1 MCFTTIT
8 NIRKYC
14 LLKIIFIYLLFL
26 HLTCFAQSD
35 ATTIANEAQ
44 QRWHSQ
50 QDMEDRQRRLL
61 EPDVKAQQAPNAKKD
76 QATIESTQEV
86 NLPKDEVPC
95 HTITQFVFEAPNT
108 LPKGIRKKSGT
119 TLPQDVFYF
128 LNSELEFA
136 RGQCLGIKGLNFLVN
151 KLLFALMKRGY
162 TTTRIGIASNQ
173 DLSSG
178 IFKFDLLPGFI
189 NTFRFQGHQTTSLR
203 AFALSPGDILN
214 VRDLEQGLE
223 QIERTG
229 SLASIQIKPSDTPG
243 SSDVVIIF
251 SPSKPWQF
259 SASLDD
265 SGSASSG
272 RLQANGNLTL
282 NNPLKLNDSL
292 TLNIGHDADR
302 KIDQHGSKKLG
313 IYYVVPFGNWTFSI
327 NANQNQQY
335 FRRPYATFWPF
346 TTTEIKQIDGK
357 ISYMFFRNQVQKS
370 NVEFH
375 VRRYWSNSS
384 LSSQRWTIQ
393 GSQDNRTTPDGI
405 WLATQYRNITSAD
418 ISYVHRHHFGM
429 AKLDFTASHR
439 WQAPW
444 LGMDRNNN
452 PTPQCCHLQIIDS
465 TLSVPFFVDKKVAYY
480 TGIFHGQF
488 TNTALDSSQYINI
501 GNRWAVRGFDEQSTL
516 AAERGFFF
524 RNEIQLPINSQQS
537 IYYGL
542 DIGSVLGLNQT
553 LGEQKTL
560 AGIAIGLRGTL
571 FASIHYDVFAAA
583 PIYQP
588 QALKSSPTAGFNLKR
603 FF

>member
-1 MCFTTIT
+1 MRFTTIT

-14 LLKIIFIYLLFL
+14 PLKFIFIYFLSL

-50 QDMEDRQRRLL
+50 QEMEDRQRRLL
-61 EPDVKAQQAPNAKKD
+61 EPDVQAEEALNPKRD
-76 QATIESTQEV
+76 QATIEDAQEV
-86 NLPKDEVPC
+86 SLPKDEVPC
-95 HTITQFVFEAPNT
+95 HTMTQFVFEVPNT
-108 LPKGIRKKSGT
+108 LPKNVHMKSGT

-136 RGQCLGIKGLNFLVN
+136 RGQCLGIKGFNFLVN

-178 IFKFDLLPGFI
+178 IFTFDLLPGFI
-189 NTFRFQGHQTTSLR
+189 NAFRFQGHQTTSLS
-203 AFALSPGDILN
+203 AFAPSPGDILN

-229 SLASIQIKPSDTPG
+229 SRAAIQIKPSDTPG

-251 SPSKPWQF
+251 SPSRPWQF

-265 SGSASSG
+265 SGSSSTG
-272 RLQANGNLTL
+272 RLQAHGNLTL
-282 NNPLKLNDSL
+282 NNPLKINDSF
-292 TLNIGHDADR
+292 TLNVSQDADR
-302 KIDQHGSKKLG
+302 KIDQHGSRKLG
-313 IYYVVPFGNWTFSI
+313 IYYAVPFGNWTFSI

-335 FRRPYATFWPF
+335 FRRPYATLWPF

-357 ISYMFFRNQVQKS
+357 TSYMFFRNQVQKS
-370 NVEFH
+370 KVEFR
-375 VRRYWSNSS
+375 VRRYWSDTS
-384 LSSQRWTIQ
+384 LSSQRWTIH
-393 GSQDNRTTPDGI
+393 GNQDSPTTPHGI
-405 WLATQYRNITSAD
+405 WLASQYRNITFAD
-418 ISYVHRHHFGM
+418 ISYVHRHHFGA
-429 AKLDFTASHR
+429 AKLDLTANYR
-439 WQAPW
+439 WQTPW
-444 LGMDRNNN
+444 LDADKNSN
-452 PTPQCCHLQIIDS
+452 PTSQRCHLQIIDS
-465 TLSVPFFVDKKVAYY
+465 TLSMPFLLDKKVAYY
-480 TGIFHGQF
+480 TGTFYGQF
-488 TNTALDSSQYINI
+488 TNTALDVSQYINI
-501 GNRWAVRGFDEQSTL
+501 GSRWTVRGFDERSTL
-516 AAERGFFF
+516 AAERGFFL
-524 RNEIQLPINSQQS
+524 RNEIQLPINPQQS

-553 LGEQKTL
+553 LGEHKTL

-588 QALKSSPTAGFNLKR
+588 QAMTSSPTAGFNLKR